1 VTKITFGDG
10 RLCNVYAVFAEED
23 AKMKTP
29 SKRKRQQ
36 LAYAIT
42 LRAEAKR
49 SVEQARQA
57 LARGRDAVVEA
68 SEGAAF
74 AAARAALEGLRAK
87 LSAAETNLRWHEH
100 VVVTLADN
108 LMQSIDDSTDLR
120 EFSMRR
126 SMCF

>member
-36 LAYAIT
+36 LDYAIT

-68 SEGAAF
+68 AADEF

-87 LSAAETNLRWHEH
+87 LSAAEDKLRWREH
-100 VVVTLADN
+100 VVVALADN
-108 LMQSIDDSTDLR
+108 L
-120 EFSMRR
+120 EY
-126 SMCF
+126 